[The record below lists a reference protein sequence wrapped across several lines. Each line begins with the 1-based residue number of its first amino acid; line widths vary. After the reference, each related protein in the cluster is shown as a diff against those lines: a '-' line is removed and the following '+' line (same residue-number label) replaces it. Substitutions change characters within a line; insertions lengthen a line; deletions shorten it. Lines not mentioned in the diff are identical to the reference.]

1 MSFLDESD
9 FRNNKN
15 SSNFDNGD
23 DDELSNQFGNR
34 INLGSASGSRARML
48 AQEREKQMKKRQT
61 NTANEGK
68 TT

>member
-34 INLGSASGSRARML
+34 INLGSASGSRATRK
-48 AQEREKQMKKRQT
+48 RKTNEKASNQYC
-61 NTANEGK
+61 E
-68 TT
+68 